1 MSFSITAS
9 NKYGPIS
16 LVRKTAREAFDLA
29 MSYRRKGFGEIC
41 VSNIQTGEVFA
52 EPQIVEDR
60 LPAEVRD
67 APAATLA
74 ADGAPLRLL
83 G

>member
-16 LVRKTAREAFDLA
+16 LVRKTAKEAFDLA
-29 MSYRRKGFGEIC
+29 MSYKRKGFGEIM

-52 EPQIVEDR
+52 EQQIVDNR
-60 LPAEVRD
+60 LPADQRD
-67 APAATLA
+67 AAPPAGSGGGALTLSS
-74 ADGAPLRLL
+74 
-83 G
+83 

>member
-29 MSYRRKGFGEIC
+29 MSYKRKGFGEIR

-52 EPQIVEDR
+52 EQQIVDDR
-60 LPAEVRD
+60 LPNDPRESPPIV
-67 APAATLA
+67 LA
-74 ADGAPLRLL
+74 NAGAKLSLR

>member
-29 MSYRRKGFGEIC
+29 MSYKRKGFGEIR
-41 VSNIQTGEVFA
+41 VTNIQTREVFA
-52 EPQIVEDR
+52 EQQIVDDK
-60 LPAEVRD
+60 LPAESRD
-67 APAATLA
+67 PAQSIPTGGTTTLSLT
-74 ADGAPLRLL
+74 G
-83 G
+83 

>member
-16 LVRKTAREAFDLA
+16 LQRKTAKEAFDLA
-29 MSYRRKGFGEIC
+29 MSYKRKGFGEIQ

-52 EPQIVEDR
+52 EPQIVDGR
-60 LPAEVRD
+60 LPLDSPD
-67 APAATLA
+67 APLA
-74 ADGAPLRLL
+74 GQASQVTVLRLP

>member
-16 LVRKTAREAFDLA
+16 LIRKTSREAFDLA
-29 MSYRRKGFGEIC
+29 MSYKRKGFVEIR

-52 EPQIVEDR
+52 EQQIMDDR
-60 LPAEVRD
+60 LPNDPRD
-67 APAATLA
+67 SPTKTLPNDAAKLTLR
-74 ADGAPLRLL
+74 G
-83 G
+83 

>member
-16 LVRKTAREAFDLA
+16 LVRKTASEAFELA
-29 MSYRRKGFGEIC
+29 MSYKRKGFGEIR
-41 VSNIQTGEVFA
+41 VANILSGEVFT
-52 EPQIVEDR
+52 EPQIVEGR
-60 LPAEVRD
+60 LPID
-67 APAATLA
+67 
-74 ADGAPLRLL
+74 PLGQPGQTTVLRIP

>member
-29 MSYRRKGFGEIC
+29 MSYKRKGFNEIR
-41 VSNIQTGEVFA
+41 VTNIQSGEVFA
-52 EPQIVEDR
+52 EQQIVDDR
-60 LPAEVRD
+60 LPTDSRD
-67 APAATLA
+67 AAPSITSGGGATLS
-74 ADGAPLRLL
+74 LSS
-83 G
+83 